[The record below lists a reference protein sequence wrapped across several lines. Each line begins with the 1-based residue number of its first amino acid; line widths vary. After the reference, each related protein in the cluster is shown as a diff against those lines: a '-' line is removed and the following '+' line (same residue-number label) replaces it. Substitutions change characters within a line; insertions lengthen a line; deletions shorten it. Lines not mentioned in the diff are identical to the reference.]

1 MHLRISN
8 HRKYPLRNI
17 HIDIK
22 WVIDSS
28 IAGCVNGDKC
38 HYTIWIHLSN
48 DVEDIKDTIVHE
60 LAHIHAYEY
69 FRKIKGDKIFYSH
82 AKIHRDLMEYYNKNW
97 GDEVEKLY
105 ESLQF
110 ADIDIAAC
118 NEMEL
123 QDVVKKYAHFV
134 RNNKREEVPA

>member
-1 MHLRISN
+1 
-8 HRKYPLRNI
+8 
-17 HIDIK
+17 
-22 WVIDSS
+22 
-28 IAGCVNGDKC
+28 
-38 HYTIWIHLSN
+38 
-48 DVEDIKDTIVHE
+48 
-60 LAHIHAYEY
+60 
-69 FRKIKGDKIFYSH
+69 
-82 AKIHRDLMEYYNKNW
+82 MEYYNKNW

-123 QDVVKKYAHFV
+123 QDFVKKYAHFV